1 MQGEYFIIIKREI
14 ANELLQK
21 RDAYRMEM
29 DEIKQKVL
37 EDVDPEIHRQKKREK
52 RRYRAVVTLEFV
64 GLIVVIMA
72 VFYILMGISTVQGN
86 SMYPTLHNGER
97 VIYNRRN
104 SDYKVGDVIVLKR
117 PNGEEFVKRI
127 VAVAG
132 DTVNI
137 QNGKLYVNGEEEKL
151 DGPIGETKTSDD
163 SDVQYPV
170 TVEDNQVFVM
180 GDNREVSE
188 DSRMFGAVSLDDV
201 KGKITWYLGRL

>member
-1 MQGEYFIIIKREI
+1 
-14 ANELLQK
+14 
-21 RDAYRMEM
+21 MEM

-37 EDVDPEIHRQKKREK
+37 EDVDPEIHRQKKKER
-52 RRYRAVVTLEFV
+52 RRYRALVALEFV
-64 GLIVVIMA
+64 ALIAVIMFL
-72 VFYILMGISTVQGN
+72 FYMLMGISTVQGN
-86 SMYPTLHNGER
+86 SMYPTLHDGDR

-104 SDYKVGDVIVLKR
+104 ADYKAGDVIVLKR
-117 PNGEEFVKRI
+117 PDGEEFVKRI

-151 DGPIGETKTSDD
+151 DGPIGQTKASDEG
-163 SDVQYPV
+163 DVEYPV
-170 TVEDNQVFVM
+170 TVEDNQVFVL

-201 KGKITWYLGRL
+201 KGKIVWYMGRL

>member
-1 MQGEYFIIIKREI
+1 MEI
-14 ANELLQK
+14 
-21 RDAYRMEM
+21 

-37 EDVDPEIHRQKKREK
+37 EDVDPEIHRQKKKER
-52 RRYRAVVTLEFV
+52 RRYCALVTLEFV
-64 GLIVVIMA
+64 ALIAVIMFL
-72 VFYILMGISTVQGN
+72 FYMLMGISTVQGN
-86 SMYPTLHNGER
+86 SMYPTLHDGDR

-104 SDYKVGDVIVLKR
+104 ADYRAGDVIVLKR
-117 PNGEEFVKRI
+117 PDGEEFVKRI

-151 DGPIGETKTSDD
+151 DGPIGQTKASDEG
-163 SDVQYPV
+163 DVEYPV
-170 TVEDNQVFVM
+170 TVEDNQVFVL

-201 KGKITWYLGRL
+201 KGKIVWYMGRL